1 MTDRDDAAR
10 DERHRGLALDP
21 GRSFLVQAPA
31 GSGKTELL
39 IQRYLALLAKVT
51 TPQRVVAITFTR
63 KAANE
68 MRERVTSA
76 LREARDGTT
85 VPEAHA
91 RITRDLADAALARA
105 DALGWSILEYPAQLC
120 IGTIDALC
128 GHIARQ
134 APLLSR
140 LGVSPRAVD
149 NADALYYE
157 AARAALAHADG
168 RSASWRALLARID
181 NDAQMLVRYL
191 ATLLGKRDQWLLHL
205 GERDASDRRGDIEA
219 LLAREIEA
227 ELALARGAFGQ
238 ALQAALVACSR
249 YAAKFLADERSP
261 FAAWLAYAAG
271 NGALPA
277 GNAGSLETWR
287 ALADWLLLKE
297 KAQFRGTMDIR
308 QGIPPRGKDGGR
320 GQGLK
325 DALFQRLNAEGGL
338 AETLDAL
345 RSLPS
350 PTYDD
355 DAWAAI
361 EALLEILPQ
370 AAAELDVVFAAR
382 GTVDHTHYTLAAL
395 RALGEAEA
403 PSELLMRLDLSVD
416 HLLVDEFQDTSA
428 AQYRLVELLTAGWMP
443 DDGRTLFAVG
453 DPMQSIYRFR
463 NAEVRLFLEAKACGR
478 IGAVPVE
485 FIDLSRNFRSQGHLV
500 SWVNRV
506 FPGVLAHRNDPW
518 SGAVAFAPS
527 AATHPL
533 GGEGPPT
540 LDLAA
545 GSAEEAER
553 VVARVRAALAAG
565 AKDVAVLVRAR
576 GDLDLILPALR
587 KASVPYAAVELDALA
602 DRSSVRD
609 LVSLTHAL
617 VQPADRLAALSVLR
631 APWCGLAL
639 ADLLLAS
646 RCIEQGLPGLFDRP
660 GGMSADG
667 EARLNRIAAVLGPAY
682 LEHAQGS
689 LADRVRGAWLALG
702 GPATVDDAA
711 IDLAAAEDYFSL
723 LRAYESGGDIADW
736 QAFVDELARRFA
748 TSTQDVESPVKVMTL
763 FKAKGLEFDTV
774 VIPGLAQ
781 ARGGDGEDLL
791 KWRAREGGLLLAT
804 PRARGGEKDRVYEYL
819 KWLADAESDHE
830 LGRVLYVGA
839 TRARRRLHLVATAR
853 TDHGEWSP
861 PEKGSLLAKLW
872 EALATERDAP
882 PDAAPLADNAPGAA
896 PPLRRLLSDWKVP
909 PLAQTT
915 RSSAAAIAVTKPPP
929 YDWAH
934 ATAAAVGTVSHRLLA
949 QAGRE
954 GLDALDEARLA
965 PRVRTDLIVEG
976 VEAGLLENAT
986 ADVLSVLRALRD
998 DARGRWLF
1006 DPSHTEAASEWA
1018 LAGIDA
1024 GALVHV
1030 TLDRSFVA
1038 DGTRWIVDFKTGRH
1052 EGADA
1057 EAFLAR
1063 EVERYRVQL
1072 TRYARIVRAI
1082 DERPIRLALY
1092 YPLVRG
1098 GWREWAFELPGTQAT
1113 LF

>member
-1 MTDRDDAAR
+1 MPGHDHAR
-10 DERHRGLALDP
+10 DAHHRRLALDP
-21 GRSFLVQAPA
+21 RRSYLVQAPA

-39 IQRYLALLAKVT
+39 IQRYLALLATVA

-76 LREARDGTT
+76 LRDARD
-85 VPEAHA
+85 A
-91 RITRDLADAALARA
+91 RPVSETHERVTRDLADAALARA

-128 GHIARQ
+128 GRIARQ

-149 NADALYYE
+149 NADALYVE

-168 RSASWRALLARID
+168 QSASWRALLARID
-181 NDAQMLVRYL
+181 NDAEMLVRYL
-191 ATLLGKRDQWLLHL
+191 AILLGKRDQWLPHL
-205 GERDASDRRGDIEA
+205 GEDDPSDRRRAIEA
-219 LLAREIEA
+219 LLAHEIEV
-227 ELALARGAFGQ
+227 ELTVARGAFDP
-238 ALQAALVACSR
+238 ALQAALVECSR
-249 YAAKFLADERSP
+249 GAAKFLASQNEP
-261 FAAWLAYAAG
+261 LNPWLARCAAEG
-271 NGALPA
+271 TLPSA
-277 GNAGSLETWR
+277 ECADVEAWR
-287 ALADWLLLKE
+287 ALANWLLVKDE
-297 KAQFRGTMDIR
+297 ARFRARMDR
-308 QGIPPRGKDGGR
+308 RDGIAPAKFDRGHA
-320 GQGLK
+320 QGLK
-325 DALFQRLNAEGGL
+325 DALFRRLNAEAGL

-361 EALLEILPQ
+361 EALLQILPQ

-382 GTVDHTHYTLAAL
+382 GTVDHAHYMLAAL

-403 PSELLMRLDLSVD
+403 PSELLLRLDLNVD

-428 AQYRLVELLTAGWMP
+428 AQYRLVRLLTAGWTAG
-443 DDGRTLFAVG
+443 DGRTLFAVG

-463 NAEVRLFLEAKACGR
+463 NAEVRLFLEAKELGR
-478 IGAVPVE
+478 IGGVAVQ
-485 FIDLSRNFRSQGHLV
+485 FIDLARNFRAQGHLV

-518 SGAVAFAPS
+518 SGAVAFAHS
-527 AATHPL
+527 EATHPA

-540 LDLAA
+540 LDLVA
-545 GSAEEAER
+545 SAPEEAQR
-553 VVARVRAALAAG
+553 VVARVRAALQAG
-565 AKDVAVLVRAR
+565 AKDVAILVRAR
-576 GDLDLILPALR
+576 NDLGLILPALR
-587 KASVPYAAVELDALA
+587 EAEIPFAAVEIDSLA
-602 DRSSVRD
+602 DRSCVRD

-639 ADLLLAS
+639 ADLLVAAG
-646 RCIEQGLPGLFDRP
+646 RIHHGLPGLF
-660 GGMSADG
+660 GHGEGMSADG
-667 EARLNRIAAVLGPAY
+667 QARLARVAAVLAPAY
-682 LEHAQGS
+682 LEHTQGA

-702 GPATVDDAA
+702 GPATIDDEA
-711 IDLAAAEDYFSL
+711 IDLAAAEDYFAL
-723 LRAYESGGDIADW
+723 LRTYESGGDMADW
-736 QAFVDELARRFA
+736 QAFVDEHARRFA
-748 TSTQDVESPVKVMTL
+748 TSTQGVEAPVKVMTL

-781 ARGGDGEDLL
+781 ARGGDNEDLL

-804 PRARGGEKDRVYEYL
+804 PRARDGEKDRVYEYL

-839 TRARRRLHLVATAR
+839 TRARRRLHLVAIAR
-853 TDHGEWSP
+853 ADHGEWKR
-861 PEKGSLLAKLW
+861 PEEGSALAKLW
-872 EALATERDAP
+872 DALAAERGAP
-882 PDAAPLADNAPGAA
+882 PDAALPADNAPGAA
-896 PPLRRLLSDWKVP
+896 PPLRRLRTDWKLP
-909 PLAQTT
+909 RLARTT
-915 RSSAAAIAVTKPPP
+915 RSPSASIAITKPPP
-929 YDWAH
+929 YDWAR

-954 GLDALDEARLA
+954 GLDALDVAALA
-965 PRVRTDLIVEG
+965 PRVRTDLLTEG
-976 VEAGLLENAT
+976 VEAALLEGAT
-986 ADVLSVLRALRD
+986 ADVLSVLRALRG

-1006 DPSHTEAASEWA
+1006 DPSHAEAASEWA
-1018 LAGIDA
+1018 LAGIDG
-1024 GALVHV
+1024 GAVVHV

-1038 DGTRWIVDFKTGRH
+1038 EGTRWIVDFKTGPH

-1057 EAFLAR
+1057 QAFLAR
-1063 EVERYRVQL
+1063 EVERYR
-1072 TRYARIVRAI
+1072 
-1082 DERPIRLALY
+1082 
-1092 YPLVRG
+1092 
-1098 GWREWAFELPGTQAT
+1098 
-1113 LF
+1113 